1 MVACLDNFHQSQH
14 QFHVVPAHG
23 RDGNYCTHELLYG
36 FNGKKIELV
45 ASISLSVSFDTLAN
59 AHTEYITFDVVD
71 MSYPYNVIFGRGLFN
86 TFKAV
91 FHSLYLCLMV
101 PATLGSFQ
109 YMATR
114 KVQET

>member
-1 MVACLDNFHQSQH
+1 
-14 QFHVVPAHG
+14 
-23 RDGNYCTHELLYG
+23 
-36 FNGKKIELV
+36 
-45 ASISLSVSFDTLAN
+45 
-59 AHTEYITFDVVD
+59 